1 MTSASDSVLRCTGPH
16 LIGFT
21 GPPVVR
27 RSAGPYRCTYAGAVL
42 VLTRNVGESVVIGDE
57 VIVKV
62 IEVRGDVVRLGVEAP
77 SSVRIYREELYR
89 ELVEANRAA
98 AAGPQEELSALLAQA
113 AKKRQAGKPQ

>member
-1 MTSASDSVLRCTGPH
+1 
-16 LIGFT
+16 
-21 GPPVVR
+21 
-27 RSAGPYRCTYAGAVL
+27 VL

-77 SSVRIYREELYR
+77 AAVRIYREELYR

-98 AAGPQEELSALLAQA
+98 AAGPQQELSAALAQA
-113 AKKRQAGKPQ
+113 AKQGRRSAG

>member
-1 MTSASDSVLRCTGPH
+1 M
-16 LIGFT
+16 
-21 GPPVVR
+21 
-27 RSAGPYRCTYAGAVL
+27 L
-42 VLTRNVGESVVIGDE
+42 VLTRNVGESIVIGDD

-77 SSVRIYREELYR
+77 ASVRIYREELYR

-113 AKKRQAGKPQ
+113 AARKRQTPDA